1 VLLNRPRLV
10 LRYQIGIQTERRK
23 DYETKDFEVQLL
35 TASPPNTIGVMYSH
49 HALSTRILIFQDDI
63 ECVDDTGAIEK
74 GLEKPEYCSFERRT
88 HNPIL

>member
-10 LRYQIGIQTERRK
+10 LGYQIGIQTERRK
-23 DYETKDFEVQLL
+23 DYDTKDFEVQLL
-35 TASPPNTIGVMYSH
+35 TASPLNTIEVMY
-49 HALSTRILIFQDDI
+49 ALSTRILIFQDDI

-74 GLEKPEYCSFERRT
+74 ELEKPDYCSFEKRT